1 MDQLLQI
8 ADISGLYKTMPQ
20 PAPKSAQLGGSNEG
34 EDFQTVLDSA
44 MGLIRDTNTLQ
55 NKAQME
61 EIKFE
66 LGYAQNSHD
75 LFVAEQKASIAL
87 QYTTAVRDRFLE
99 AYNSIMQTQI

>member
-1 MDQLLQI
+1 MNELTQI
-8 ADISGLYKTMPQ
+8 ADLSGLYKTMPQ
-20 PAPKSAQLGGSNEG
+20 SAPKSAQLGGSEG

-44 MGLIRDTNTLQ
+44 MGLIGETNALQ

-61 EIKFE
+61 ELKFE
-66 LGYAQNSHD
+66 LGYAENSHD

-87 QYTTAVRDRFLE
+87 QYTVAVRDRFLE